1 VFDALFVP
9 EHVLAQLT
17 DRAWLQAMLD
27 VERALAST
35 EAALGLIPASAAAA
49 IVPAC
54 RAELYDCERIAIE
67 GRRAGNPAEALVRAM
82 RQRVEGEAAG
92 FIHHGATSQDI
103 VDSAAMLIAQR
114 VLDLVLDDLD
124 EVAATCATLARDHRD
139 TLMAART
146 LLQQALPTSFGLK
159 AAGWLVAVV
168 EARPLLAA
176 SRGRLALQL
185 GGAAGTL
192 ASLGDAGPAVV
203 AGMARELGLVE
214 PALPWHTARGRVVEL
229 GSALDVVCGSLAK
242 IALDIVLLAQT
253 EVGEVAEPR
262 GDGRGGSSTLPHK
275 RNPIGSTLALACARR
290 VHACAGLLAASL
302 PQEHERAIGAW
313 HAEWDAL
320 SGALSSSAGAA
331 RSLRDVLEGLEVRPE
346 RMRENLDLTRG
357 LIMAERVQQLLAAR
371 VGRELAAEIVAAA
384 ADRTAAGPRAFGDEL
399 GADTRMPLTGAE
411 LADALDPAGYLGSAG
426 VFIDRALELYAASLR
441 TT

>member
-27 VERALAST
+27 VERALATT
-35 EAALGLIPASAAAA
+35 EASLGLIPASAAAA

-54 RAELYDCERIAIE
+54 RAELYDGERIAIE

-82 RQRVEGEAAG
+82 RERVEGEAAG

-114 VLDLVLDDLD
+114 VVDLVLDDLD
-124 EVAATCATLARDHRD
+124 EVAATCATLAREHRD
-139 TLMAART
+139 TVMAART

-159 AAGWLVAVV
+159 AAGWLVALV

-192 ASLGDAGPAVV
+192 ASLGDAGPVV
-203 AGMARELGLVE
+203 VTAMARELGLAE

-229 GSALDVVCGSLAK
+229 GSALDVVSGSLAK

-275 RNPIGSTLALACARR
+275 RNPIGSTLTLACARR

-384 ADRTAAGPRAFGDEL
+384 ADRTAAGTRTFGDEL
-399 GADTRMPLTGAE
+399 GDDARMPLTPAE
-411 LADALDPAGYLGSAG
+411 LAHALDPATYLGSAG
-426 VFIDRALELYAASLR
+426 LFIERALELYGDSLR
-441 TT
+441 SA

>member
-27 VERALAST
+27 VERALATT
-35 EAALGLIPASAAAA
+35 EASLGLIPAAAAEA

-82 RQRVEGEAAG
+82 RQQVGGEAAA

-103 VDSAAMLIAQR
+103 VDSAAMLVAQR
-114 VLDLVLDDLD
+114 VLDLVLDDVD
-124 EVAATCATLARDHRD
+124 EVAATCAALARDHRD
-139 TLMAART
+139 TLMVART
-146 LLQQALPTSFGLK
+146 LLQQALPSSFGLK
-159 AAGWLVAVV
+159 AAGWLVAIV
-168 EARPLLAA
+168 EARPLLASA
-176 SRGRLALQL
+176 RRRLALQL

-192 ASLGDAGPAVV
+192 ASLGDAGPTVV
-203 AGMARELGLVE
+203 AVMARELGLAE

-229 GSALDVVCGSLAK
+229 GSALAVLSGSLAK

-275 RNPIGSTLALACARR
+275 RNPIGSTLTLACARR
-290 VHACAGLLAASL
+290 VQAYAGLLAASMA
-302 PQEHERAIGAW
+302 QEHERAIGAW
-313 HAEWDAL
+313 HAEWDGLA
-320 SGALSSSAGAA
+320 GALSCSAGAA

-357 LIMAERVQQLLAAR
+357 LIMTERIQQLLAAR
-371 VGRELAAEIVAAA
+371 VGRELATEIVALA
-384 ADRTAAGPRAFGDEL
+384 ADRTAAGTRTLGDEL
-399 GADTRMPLTGAE
+399 GSDARMPLTGAE
-411 LADALDPAGYLGSAG
+411 LAGALDPAAYLGAAG
-426 VFIDRALELYAASLR
+426 LFIDRALELYTQSLKV
-441 TT
+441 